1 MTPTSAPVV
10 TIDGPSG
17 SGKGTVG
24 RLLALKLGWHYL
36 DSGAL
41 YRLVALAA
49 LRRHLD
55 LRDAAGLA
63 AVAANLDVR
72 FAPAAAGDRVYLEGD
87 DVSVE
92 LRTERAGDAASK
104 VAAIPEVRTVL
115 LGRQRDF
122 AVAPGL
128 VTDGRDM
135 GTIVFP
141 DALLKVVLTASAEAR
156 AMRRHKQLKEKGI
169 DVSLPDLSWDIAQRD
184 ARDANRTVAPF
195 KPAPDAQVID
205 STSLA
210 PEEVVAHILNW
221 LGDVGVVSG
230 RAKE

>member
-1 MTPTSAPVV
+1 MTPTAAPVV

-87 DVSVE
+87 DVSLE

-104 VAAIPEVRTVL
+104 VAAVPEVRSVL

-135 GTIVFP
+135 GTVVFP

-221 LGDVGVVSG
+221 LGDVGVVAE
-230 RAKE
+230 RAKG

>member
-1 MTPTSAPVV
+1 VTTVVPVV

-17 SGKGTVG
+17 SGKGTIG
-24 RLLALKLGWHYL
+24 RLLAHKLGWHYL

-55 LRDAAGLA
+55 FGDAAGLA
-63 AVAANLDVR
+63 A
-72 FAPAAAGDRVYLEGD
+72 AAAGLDARFTAAAAGERVYLEGA
-87 DVSVE
+87 DVSSE

-104 VAAIPEVRTVL
+104 VAAVPEVRTAL
-115 LGRQRDF
+115 LKRQRDF

-128 VTDGRDM
+128 VADGRDM

-141 DALLKVVLTASAEAR
+141 AALLKVVLTASAEAR

-184 ARDANRTVAPF
+184 ARDASRTVAPF

-221 LGDVGVVSG
+221 LEGVGVVTE
-230 RAKE
+230 RAKG

>member
-1 MTPTSAPVV
+1 VTPDAVPVIA
-10 TIDGPSG
+10 IDGPSG
-17 SGKGTVG
+17 SGKGTIG
-24 RLLALKLGWHYL
+24 RLLAQRLGWHYL

-49 LRRHLD
+49 LQRRLD
-55 LRDAAGLA
+55 FGSVQALAEAASTL
-63 AVAANLDVR
+63 NVR
-72 FAPAAAGDRVYLEGD
+72 FTTAAAGERVLLDGA
-87 DVSVE
+87 DVGAE

-104 VAAIPEVRTVL
+104 VAAVPEVRTAL
-115 LGRQRDF
+115 LQRQRDF

-128 VTDGRDM
+128 VADGRDM
-135 GTIVFP
+135 GTVVFP
-141 DALLKVVLTASAEAR
+141 TAILKVVLTASAEAR

-205 STSLA
+205 STSLT
-210 PEEVVAHILNW
+210 PEEVVAHILQW
-221 LGDVGVVSG
+221 LERVGVVAE
-230 RAKE
+230 RAKG